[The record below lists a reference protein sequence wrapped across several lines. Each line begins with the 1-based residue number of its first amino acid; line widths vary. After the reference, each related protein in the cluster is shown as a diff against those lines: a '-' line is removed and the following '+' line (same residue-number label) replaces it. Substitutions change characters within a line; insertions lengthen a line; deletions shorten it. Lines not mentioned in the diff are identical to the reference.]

1 MSIRTSACGGGVWT
15 RPAGFAI
22 RAMALSL
29 SVMEL
34 PAAVVDFGEDLFIQ
48 GAQLVADGNSGNPT
62 SVEVETA
69 AVLSLPK
76 FDSGLGTLVGVSF
89 SLATGP
95 EYSID
100 FTTWGGRW
108 DKVDQV
114 DFLQELGVSG
124 LVGGQSLAPA
134 SSSVVTGGWSG
145 PFGETPSLGSVTG
158 ASLNYT
164 LSFVAGEQDLS
175 GFVGPGTFDVELRHR
190 IAVDLTKGNGFSSS
204 HIHQAG
210 LTFGALPT
218 GTVSVTYDFVPN
230 GPVVPEPEEWALI
243 AGGALVGWA
252 GFRRR
257 RHRALAA
264 AKP

>member
-95 EYSID
+95 
-100 FTTWGGRW
+100 
-108 DKVDQV
+108 
-114 DFLQELGVSG
+114 
-124 LVGGQSLAPA
+124 
-134 SSSVVTGGWSG
+134 
-145 PFGETPSLGSVTG
+145 
-158 ASLNYT
+158 
-164 LSFVAGEQDLS
+164 
-175 GFVGPGTFDVELRHR
+175 
-190 IAVDLTKGNGFSSS
+190 
-204 HIHQAG
+204 
-210 LTFGALPT
+210 
-218 GTVSVTYDFVPN
+218 
-230 GPVVPEPEEWALI
+230 
-243 AGGALVGWA
+243 
-252 GFRRR
+252 
-257 RHRALAA
+257 
-264 AKP
+264 